1 MTTTAI
7 VFPGQG
13 SQKLGMLNDHYA
25 RFNEIKETYDE
36 ANDALGFNL
45 WQITQEDEVKLKLEA
60 DLRQLKIDYGYEV
73 SDHEEDSKVKSRHI
87 TLDENNG
94 D

>member
-1 MTTTAI
+1 
-7 VFPGQG
+7 
-13 SQKLGMLNDHYA
+13 
-25 RFNEIKETYDE
+25 
-36 ANDALGFNL
+36 
-45 WQITQEDEVKLKLEA
+45 VKLKLEA